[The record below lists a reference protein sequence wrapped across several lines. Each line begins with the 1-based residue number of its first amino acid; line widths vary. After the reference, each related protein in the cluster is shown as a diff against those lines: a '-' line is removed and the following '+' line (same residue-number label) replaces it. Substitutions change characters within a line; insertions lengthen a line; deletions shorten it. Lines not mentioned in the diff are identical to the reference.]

1 RRVGN
6 SFAHQNMVREPWWAN
21 ELPTLRLNAGAMVR
35 QPENLPR
42 APTACW
48 QAVRWLKIRRQPETK
63 NTVSGCLCPTR
74 IKAA

>member
-1 RRVGN
+1 MRQG
-6 SFAHQNMVREPWWAN
+6 
-21 ELPTLRLNAGAMVR
+21 VR

-48 QAVRWLKIRRQPETK
+48 QAVRWLKIHKQPETK